1 MVSKGRL
8 WGGGTQR
15 SGSLGERDMK
25 GGDFMEK
32 RTGYAGR
39 ISHSGAQKVT
49 APMSGGTK
57 RGKTVKKQ
65 GDDLRNGK

>member
-1 MVSKGRL
+1 
-8 WGGGTQR
+8 
-15 SGSLGERDMK
+15 MK

-39 ISHSGAQKVT
+39 LSHSGAQKVT

-65 GDDLRNGK
+65 GDDLRNRK